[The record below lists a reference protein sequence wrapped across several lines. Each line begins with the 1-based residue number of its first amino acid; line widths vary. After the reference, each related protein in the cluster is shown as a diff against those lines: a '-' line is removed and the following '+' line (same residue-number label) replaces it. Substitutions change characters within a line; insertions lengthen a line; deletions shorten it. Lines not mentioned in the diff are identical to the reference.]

1 MASRTRLDQRLVE
14 LGLAPSR
21 AKAQAL
27 IMAGLARIDGQ
38 TARKP
43 GQSVEPEAA
52 VSVDGPEHPY
62 VSRGGLKLAGAL
74 DHFGLDPAG
83 LSCLDVG
90 ASTGGFTDCLLQRGA
105 AEVTAVDVGYGQLAW
120 KLRVDPRVKAIERQ
134 NVRHMAIEVAPG
146 PYGLI
151 VMDVSF
157 IGLRLVLPNITPRLA
172 LGGRLLAMVKPQF
185 EAGREHVGS
194 GGVVRDAAARQQAVD
209 GVADCLRELGL
220 EVLGQCPSP
229 ILGPKGNV
237 EIFLLAQKCAPS
249 DARP

>member
-1 MASRTRLDQRLVE
+1 VASRTRLDQRLVE

-21 AKAQAL
+21 AQAQAL

-43 GQSVEPEAA
+43 GQGVEPQA
-52 VSVDGPEHPY
+52 VVSIDGPEHPY

-74 DHFGLDPAG
+74 DYFGLSPVG

-134 NVRHMAIEVAPG
+134 NVRHMAIETAPG

-157 IGLRLVLPNITPRLA
+157 ISLRLVLPNITPRLA

-209 GVADCLRELGL
+209 GVADCMRELGL
-220 EVLGQCPSP
+220 EVLDQCPSP